1 MKRLKALLK
10 RVLFLPLWLTAVIA
24 VPSYAFVFVMLARN
38 EHSALSYLSYVLSA
52 YALVITATAAA
63 RGIEAAQN
71 GVAGL
76 PLLAKLRS
84 HPLGS
89 RLLGDA
95 VFRSEITLHGGL
107 LVNLLYAGLNL
118 IYGVR
123 DRSAWF
129 VALACYYLLLCAM
142 RGLLVRYVHKSP
154 LGWDL
159 PAEYRRYRACGVL
172 LLFMNGAL
180 AGVIG
185 YMVHQDRGATYPG
198 LMIYMAAAYTFYITI
213 AAIVNVIRWRRRGSP
228 ILSAAKNISLTAAL
242 VSMLTLEHAMTTQFG
257 GGRSFRRTMTAAFG
271 GTICVAVLGMAVV
284 MIVQAGRNLHKLQTA
299 QKQR

>member
-1 MKRLKALLK
+1 
-10 RVLFLPLWLTAVIA
+10 
-24 VPSYAFVFVMLARN
+24 
-38 EHSALSYLSYVLSA
+38 
-52 YALVITATAAA
+52 
-63 RGIEAAQN
+63 
-71 GVAGL
+71 
-76 PLLAKLRS
+76 
-84 HPLGS
+84 
-89 RLLGDA
+89 
-95 VFRSEITLHGGL
+95 
-107 LVNLLYAGLNL
+107 
-118 IYGVR
+118 
-123 DRSAWF
+123 
-129 VALACYYLLLCAM
+129 M

-154 LGWDL
+154 LGRDL